1 MDTEFAI
8 GKRVF
13 YNNKICRIK
22 TMPSYVHEYNYW
34 SVEVTDGYIVY
45 STDMASIR
53 LIPDSEE
60 VTDLKSKNEH
70 YKKLLERVLPIVD
83 GTVVREH
90 LTIDLGP
97 LAKEIKETLSKN

>member
-1 MDTEFAI
+1 MNTEFAI

-22 TMPSYVHEYNYW
+22 TMPSYVHAYNYW
-34 SVEVTDGYIVY
+34 SVEVTDGYIEY

-70 YKKLLERVLPIVD
+70 YKKLLEQVPQVIANYDKRI
-83 GTVVREH
+83 E
-90 LTIDLGP
+90 
-97 LAKEIKETLSKN
+97 AIKNMVNHD

>member
-1 MDTEFAI
+1 MDTKFTI

-13 YNNKICRIK
+13 YDNKICRIK

-34 SVEVTDGYIVY
+34 SVEVTDGYIEY
-45 STDMASIR
+45 STDMANIR

-70 YKKLLERVLPIVD
+70 YKKLLEKVLPIVD
-83 GTVVREH
+83 GSVIREH

-97 LAKEIKETLSKN
+97 LAAEIKKVLSD